1 MKLYFHVYIELYDIL
16 KIRKALVMSVYLP
29 FTVSFNYQKYMIIR
43 EMLQQDLDFK
53 CSFEDFVAID
63 DNVLWL
69 NSSDDLCN
77 ERVLKRTQV
86 R

>member
-1 MKLYFHVYIELYDIL
+1 MYIELYDIL

-29 FTVSFNYQKYMIIR
+29 FTVSFNYQKQMIIR

-63 DNVLWL
+63 DNVL
-69 NSSDDLCN
+69 
-77 ERVLKRTQV
+77 
-86 R
+86 